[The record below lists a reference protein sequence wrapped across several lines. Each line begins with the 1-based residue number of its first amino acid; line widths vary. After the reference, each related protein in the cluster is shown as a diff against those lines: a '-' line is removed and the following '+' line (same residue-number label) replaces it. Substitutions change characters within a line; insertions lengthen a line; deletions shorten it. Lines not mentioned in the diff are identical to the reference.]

1 MSRYLSA
8 QSGHELLDEMK
19 LLSGRTIEERRKHA
33 RITQRQL
40 AGTIGIGARWIREIE
55 AGNPRSTID
64 LHIKC
69 AAALGLPVS
78 YLLVPL
84 LFMES
89 DMKFPVGFIVDHF
102 AGLKDHTIKCI
113 GDYYLETLGK
123 QVRPAGDHPPSA
135 AGT

>member
-1 MSRYLSA
+1 MSRCLSA
-8 QSGHELLDEMK
+8 ACGHELLEEMK

-55 AGNPRSTID
+55 SGNPRSTID
-64 LHIKC
+64 QHIKC

-113 GDYYLETLGK
+113 GDYYLETLAK
-123 QVRPAGDHPPSA
+123 QVRPVGDFSPSA
-135 AGT
+135 AGA